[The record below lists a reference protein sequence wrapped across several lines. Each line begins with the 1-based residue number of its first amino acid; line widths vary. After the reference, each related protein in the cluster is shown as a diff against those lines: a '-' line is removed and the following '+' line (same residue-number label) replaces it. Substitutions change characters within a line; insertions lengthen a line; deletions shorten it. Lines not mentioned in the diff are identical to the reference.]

1 MNDSVL
7 NMNDQIELLSVPLPE
22 DVLKHKWHGDFAA
35 MERIIERRL
44 SGEIEDVMRRR
55 LLLEKR
61 IVRKLPKNYP
71 YTMEQAIELFQ
82 DAVHD
87 FQPEEMQELMDSDYA
102 DWIYIQGVPHF
113 RNNVV
118 ANVLKT
124 RPDYAARR
132 KVKPVEAIEE
142 NRVLHE
148 ILEEMEVKGGVSRTI
163 RQRARLWLDEDA
175 GVAPGETV
183 KVWLPIPAV
192 DAQIKAVRVLDD
204 GISQLPEGSLQVV
217 YVAAE
222 NAPQRTIYWEVKWQP
237 GMAFTVE
244 YEFDIEAG
252 YIDLWQG
259 IPMDS
264 RVARTV
270 EAEKAMEAEAATQ
283 VGREAQDRIR
293 AWKEKYACYDPV
305 TEDDLAEQQPHITF
319 STMMKEL
326 TAQVVGDETR
336 PLEKARLIY
345 NYVTTKIH
353 YSYMR
358 SYATLPII
366 PEYVVSGHK
375 GDCGA
380 QALVFITMCR
390 IAGIPARW
398 QSGHYSNP
406 VRVGSHDWSRFYI
419 EEYGWLYADVSFGGG
434 GNRSGNE
441 KQRRFYFG
449 NLDPFRMCSCRRF
462 QTNFEPAIVELRSD
476 PYDAQ
481 SGEVELIGEKHYR
494 YPYDS
499 ETVMTDYR

>member
-1 MNDSVL
+1 MSNTTL

-22 DVLKHKWHGDFAA
+22 DVLKHKWHGDLAA
-35 MERIIERRL
+35 MERIIDRRL
-44 SGEIEDVMRRR
+44 HSEIEDVMRRR
-55 LLLEKR
+55 LLLEKC
-61 IVRKLPKNYP
+61 IMKKLPRNYP

-118 ANVLKT
+118 ANVLTT
-124 RPDYAARR
+124 RPDYVARR
-132 KVKPVEAIEE
+132 KVQPQEAVEESRA
-142 NRVLHE
+142 LHE
-148 ILEEMEVKGGVSRTI
+148 ILEEMEIKGGVSRTI
-163 RQRARLWLDEDA
+163 RQRARLWLEEDA
-175 GVAPGETV
+175 GVEPGEIV
-183 KVWLPIPAV
+183 KVWLPVPGV
-192 DAQIKAVRVLDD
+192 DAQIKAVRILDD
-204 GISQLPEGSLQVV
+204 GTGNIPDETLKTLHIADED
-217 YVAAE
+217 AA
-222 NAPQRTIYWEVKWQP
+222 QRTIYWEVAWQP
-237 GMAFTVE
+237 GMEFTVE

-264 RVARTV
+264 REARTV
-270 EAEKAMEAEAATQ
+270 EAEIVVKADK
-283 VGREAQDRIR
+283 EAQDRIQ
-293 AWKEKYACYDPV
+293 AWKEKYACFDPV

-462 QTNFEPAIVELRSD
+462 QTNFEPAMMELRSD

-494 YPYDS
+494 YPHDS
-499 ETVMTDYR
+499 QTVMTDYR

>member
-1 MNDSVL
+1 MSDPTL

-35 MERIIERRL
+35 MERIIDCRL
-44 SGEIEDVMRRR
+44 HSEIEDVMRRR
-55 LLLEKR
+55 LLLEKC
-61 IVRKLPKNYP
+61 IMKKLPRNYP

-132 KVKPVEAIEE
+132 KVQPQEAVEESRA
-142 NRVLHE
+142 LQE
-148 ILEEMEVKGGVSRTI
+148 ILEEMEIKGGVSRTI
-163 RQRARLWLDEDA
+163 RQRARLWLEEDA
-175 GVAPGETV
+175 GVEPGEIV
-183 KVWLPIPAV
+183 KVWLPVPGV
-192 DAQIKAVRVLDD
+192 DAQIKAVRILDD
-204 GISQLPEGSLQVV
+204 GTGNIPAEALKSLHIAGEG
-217 YVAAE
+217 AT
-222 NAPQRTIYWEVKWQP
+222 QRTIYWEVAWQP
-237 GMAFTVE
+237 GMEFTVE

-252 YIDLWQG
+252 HIDLWQG
-259 IPMDS
+259 ISMDS
-264 RVARTV
+264 REARTV
-270 EAEKAMEAEAATQ
+270 EAEIAAKADK
-283 VGREAQDRIR
+283 EAQDRIQ
-293 AWKEKYACYDPV
+293 AWKEKYACFDPV
-305 TEDDLAEQQPHITF
+305 TVDDLAEQQPHITF

-462 QTNFEPAIVELRSD
+462 QTNFEPAIMELRSD

-481 SGEVELIGEKHYR
+481 TGEVELVGEKHYR
-494 YPYDS
+494 YPHDS
-499 ETVMTDYR
+499 QTVMTDYR

>member
-1 MNDSVL
+1 MKETTTNISAL
-7 NMNDQIELLSVPLPE
+7 NMNDQIALLSVPLPE

-35 MERIIERRL
+35 MERIIDRRL
-44 SGEIEDVMRRR
+44 AGEIEDVMRRR

-61 IVRKLPKNYP
+61 IMKKLPRNYP
-71 YTMEQAIELFQ
+71 YTMEQAIQLFQ
-82 DAVHD
+82 EAVYD

-102 DWIYIQGVPHF
+102 DWIYIKGVPHF

-132 KVKPVEAIEE
+132 KVQPQEAVEE

-148 ILEEMEVKGGVSRTI
+148 ILEEMEVNGGVSRTI
-163 RQRARLWLDEDA
+163 RQRARLWLEEDA
-175 GVAPGETV
+175 GVEPGEIV
-183 KVWLPIPAV
+183 KVWLPLPGV
-192 DAQIKAVRVLDD
+192 DAQVKAVRVLDD
-204 GISQLPEGSLQVV
+204 GTGQLPEGSLQRV

-237 GMAFTVE
+237 GMEFTVE

-259 IPMDS
+259 IPMAS
-264 RVARTV
+264 REARTV
-270 EAEKAMEAEAATQ
+270 EAETAVKADK
-283 VGREAQDRIR
+283 EAQDRIH
-293 AWKEKYACYDPV
+293 AWKETYACYDPV
-305 TEDDLAEQQPHITF
+305 VEDDLAEQQPHITF

-336 PLEKARLIY
+336 PLEKARRIY

-462 QTNFEPAIVELRSD
+462 QTNFDPAIVELRSD

-481 SGEVELIGEKHYR
+481 SGEVELVGEKHYR
-494 YPYDS
+494 YPHDS